1 MPWKLND
8 FRASNFL
15 EANTD
20 TLAEHLSLA
29 NLAKWHLPSG
39 KLLISRKFL
48 ENSSNGKELLQLL
61 KNELPRA
68 IERKP
73 LKTLINQ
80 QTAFQLIKFIIGF
93 DPKLS
98 IKELNDFLRPLPKST
113 PKQIEKLDDFSW
125 VALQNACLN

>member
-1 MPWKLND
+1 M
-8 FRASNFL
+8 
-15 EANTD
+15 
-20 TLAEHLSLA
+20 
-29 NLAKWHLPSG
+29 PSG

-48 ENSSNGKELLQLL
+48 ENSANGKELLQLL

-68 IERKP
+68 IKREP

-80 QTAFQLIKFIIGF
+80 QTAFQLIKFVIGF

-98 IKELNDFLRPLPKST
+98 IKELNDFFTPLPTST
-113 PKQIEKLDDFSW
+113 PNQIDKLDDFSW